1 MSSNEKQNGPNS
13 DESLE
18 HDIAIESEE
27 IQSADELSETL
38 KSMFAKGEPL

>member
-1 MSSNEKQNGPNS
+1 MSSNEKHDGPSS

-18 HDIAIESEE
+18 RDIAIESHE

-38 KSMFAKGEPL
+38 KSMIDNGEPL

>member
-1 MSSNEKQNGPNS
+1 MSSNEKHDGLSS

-18 HDIAIESEE
+18 RDIEIDSHE

-38 KSMFAKGEPL
+38 KWMFENGEPL

>member
-1 MSSNEKQNGPNS
+1 MSSNETHDGPSS

-18 HDIAIESEE
+18 RDIIIESHE

-38 KSMFAKGEPL
+38 KWMFDNGEPL